1 MTIISTL
8 PNESGVH
15 QLMQQA
21 LDEGAFPG
29 AVLLAARDSEIL
41 LHRAWGVADLSSE
54 QPVTVDTVYDLAS
67 LTKPLATTLAVM
79 RLIQTGRLTLE
90 TPLGP
95 VLPVMAGTAKAGV
108 TLRQL
113 LSHCSG
119 WPAWQP
125 YFEQLRR
132 HPDEERRRRLAQML
146 AAEPLIAAPGAAT
159 LYSDLDYLAL
169 GLVVETIGG
178 LRLDRFV
185 RQEIYQP
192 LGIEALFFNPLDAPP
207 KPRDYAATE
216 HCPWRG
222 GVLSGAVHDDNA
234 YVLNGVAGH
243 AGLFGTA
250 RAVFTLLQALLAAY
264 RGEAGSDLLAPDL
277 VRAFWQ
283 RSGDSG
289 WTLGFD
295 TPSVQGASS
304 GTFFSVNSVGH
315 LGFTGT
321 SFWMD
326 LDRQI
331 TIIVL
336 TNRVHP
342 VRSNEKIRAFRPRIH
357 DALMEWFLLCS
368 S

>member
-1 MTIISTL
+1 MTFSSL
-8 PNESGVH
+8 LNESDVN
-15 QLMQQA
+15 QLMRQA
-21 LDEGAFPG
+21 LDEGVFPG
-29 AVLLAARDSEIL
+29 AVLLAARDGEIL
-41 LHRAWGVADLSSE
+41 LHRAWGVADLSSGR
-54 QPVTVDTVYDLAS
+54 PVTVDTVYDLAS

-90 TPLGP
+90 TPLGT
-95 VLPVMAGTAKAGV
+95 VLPVMADTAKAGV
-108 TLRQL
+108 TLQQL

-125 YFEQLRR
+125 YFAQLRQ
-132 HPDEERRRRLAQML
+132 HPEEDRRRRLVRML
-146 AAEPLIAAPGAAT
+146 AAEPLVTTPGSAT

-169 GLVVETIGG
+169 GLVVENISGV
-178 LRLDRFV
+178 RLDRFV
-185 RQEIYQP
+185 RREIYQP
-192 LGIEALFFNPLDAPP
+192 LEIDDLFFNPLDAPP
-207 KPRDYAATE
+207 RPRSYAATE
-216 HCPWRG
+216 RCPWRG

-250 RAVFTLLQALLAAY
+250 RAVFTLLRALLFAY
-264 RGEAGSDLLAPDL
+264 RGESPSDLLAPDL
-277 VRAFWQ
+277 VCAFWR
-283 RSGDSG
+283 RSGDSA

-295 TPSVQGASS
+295 TPSAQGSSS
-304 GTFFSVNSVGH
+304 GTCFSPNSVGH

-326 LDRQI
+326 LDRRI
-331 TIIVL
+331 TIILL

-342 VRSNEKIRAFRPRIH
+342 VRANEKIRDFRPRIH
-357 DALMEWFLLCS
+357 DTLMEWFLLCS

>member
-1 MTIISTL
+1 MTSSSL

-21 LDEGAFPG
+21 LDERVFPG
-29 AVLLAARDSEIL
+29 AVLLAAREGNIFF
-41 LHRAWGVADLSSE
+41 HKAWGVADLSSGR
-54 QPVTVDTVYDLAS
+54 PVTVDTVYDLAS

-90 TPLGP
+90 TPLAP
-95 VLPVMAGTAKAGV
+95 VLPVMADTAKAGV

-125 YFEQLRR
+125 YFEQLRQ
-132 HPDEERRRRLAQML
+132 HPEEDRRRRLAQML
-146 AAEPLIAAPGAAT
+146 AAEPLIAVPGTAA
-159 LYSDLDYLAL
+159 LYSDLDYMTL
-169 GLVVETIGG
+169 GLVVEHISGE
-178 LRLDRFV
+178 RLDRFV
-185 RQEIYQP
+185 RREIYQP
-192 LGIEALFFNPLDAPP
+192 LGIDDLFFNPLDASPL
-207 KPRDYAATE
+207 PRDYAATE
-216 HCPWRG
+216 RCPWRG

-250 RAVFTLLQALLAAY
+250 RAVFTLLQALLSAY
-264 RGEAGSDLLAPDL
+264 RGEADSDLLAPDL
-277 VRAFWQ
+277 VRAFWR

-295 TPSVQGASS
+295 TPSVQGSSS
-304 GTFFSVNSVGH
+304 GTFFSPNSVGH

-326 LDRQI
+326 LDRRI

-357 DALMEWFLLCS
+357 DVLMEWFLLCS

>member
-1 MTIISTL
+1 MTISSL
-8 PNESGVH
+8 PNESSVH
-15 QLMQQA
+15 RLMQLA
-21 LDEGAFPG
+21 LDEGVFPG

-41 LHRAWGVADLSSE
+41 LHQAWGVADLSSG

-79 RLIQTGRLTLE
+79 RLIQTGRLTLG

-95 VLPVMAGTAKAGV
+95 VLPVMKNTDKAGV

-119 WPAWQP
+119 WPGWQP
-125 YFEQLRR
+125 YFERLRQ
-132 HPDEERRRRLAQML
+132 HPDANRRRRLAQML
-146 AAEPLIAAPGAAT
+146 AAEPLITLPGTTA
-159 LYSDLDYLAL
+159 LYSDLDYLTL
-169 GLVVETIGG
+169 GLVVENISGE
-178 LRLDRFV
+178 RLDRFV
-185 RQEIYQP
+185 RREIYQP
-192 LGIEALFFNPLDAPP
+192 LGIEDLFFNPLNAPP
-207 KPRDYAATE
+207 MPRDYAATE
-216 HCPWRG
+216 RCPWRG

-250 RAVFTLLQALLAAY
+250 RAVFTLLQALLSAY
-264 RGEAGSDLLAPDL
+264 RGEADSDLLAPEL

-295 TPSVQGASS
+295 TPAVQGSSS
-304 GTFFSVNSVGH
+304 GTWFSPNSVGH

-326 LDRQI
+326 LDRRI

>member
-1 MTIISTL
+1 MTISSL
-8 PNESGVH
+8 PNKYSVH
-15 QLMQQA
+15 RLMQQA
-21 LDEGAFPG
+21 LDERVFPG

-41 LHRAWGVADLSSE
+41 LHQAWGVADLSSR

-79 RLIQTGRLTLE
+79 RLIQTEHLTLE
-90 TPLGP
+90 TPLGS
-95 VLPVMAGTAKAGV
+95 VLPVMADTDKAGV

-125 YFEQLRR
+125 YFERLRQ
-132 HPDEERRRRLAQML
+132 HPAEDRRRRLAQML
-146 AAEPLIAAPGAAT
+146 AAEPLIAAPGSAA

-169 GLVVETIGG
+169 GLVVENTSGE
-178 LRLDRFV
+178 RMDQFV
-185 RQEIYQP
+185 QREIYQP
-192 LGIEALFFNPLDAPP
+192 LEIDDLFFNPLDAPP
-207 KPRDYAATE
+207 ASRDYAATE
-216 HCPWRG
+216 RCPWRD

-234 YVLNGVAGH
+234 YALNGVAGH

-250 RAVFTLLQALLAAY
+250 RAVFKLLQALQAAY
-264 RGEAGSDLLAPDL
+264 RGEADSDRLAPDL
-277 VRAFWQ
+277 VRAFWR

-295 TPSVQGASS
+295 TPSARASSS
-304 GTFFSVNSVGH
+304 GTCFSHNSVGH

-326 LDRQI
+326 LDRWI
-331 TIIVL
+331 TIILL

-342 VRSNEKIRAFRPRIH
+342 SRSNEKIRDFRPRIH
-357 DALMEWFLLCS
+357 DALMEWFLLS
-368 S
+368 ST

>member
-1 MTIISTL
+1 MTASSL
-8 PNESGVH
+8 PNESDVH

-21 LDEGAFPG
+21 LDEGVFPG
-29 AVLLAARDSEIL
+29 AVLLAARNSDIF
-41 LHRAWGVADLSSE
+41 LHQAWGVADLSSGR
-54 QPVTVDTVYDLAS
+54 PVTVDTVYDLAS
-67 LTKPLATTLAVM
+67 LTKPLATTLAMM
-79 RLIQTGRLTLE
+79 RLIQTGRLTLG

-95 VLPVMAGTAKAGV
+95 MLPVMADTAKAGV

-125 YFEQLRR
+125 YFEQLRQ
-132 HPDEERRRRLAQML
+132 HPEEDRRPRLAQML
-146 AAEPLIAAPGAAT
+146 AAEPLVATPGSAT

-169 GLVVETIGG
+169 GLVVENISGV
-178 LRLDRFV
+178 RLDRFV
-185 RQEIYQP
+185 RRELYQP
-192 LGIEALFFNPLDAPP
+192 LGIDDLFFNPLDAPSR
-207 KPRDYAATE
+207 PRDYAATE
-216 HCPWRG
+216 RCPWRG

-250 RAVFTLLQALLAAY
+250 RAVFTLLQALLSAY
-264 RGEAGSDLLAPDL
+264 RGEADSDLLAPDL
-277 VRAFWQ
+277 VRAFWR

-295 TPSVQGASS
+295 TPSVQDSSS
-304 GTFFSVNSVGH
+304 GACFSPNSVGH

-326 LDRQI
+326 LDRRI
-331 TIIVL
+331 TIILL

-357 DALMEWFLLCS
+357 DALMEWFLLRS

>member
-1 MTIISTL
+1 MTISSL
-8 PNESGVH
+8 PNESDVH

-21 LDEGAFPG
+21 LDEGVFPG
-29 AVLLAARDSEIL
+29 SVLLAARDSDIF
-41 LHRAWGVADLSSE
+41 LHQAWGVADLSSGRS
-54 QPVTVDTVYDLAS
+54 VTLDTVYDLAS

-79 RLIQTGRLTLE
+79 RLIQTGCLTLE

-95 VLPVMAGTAKAGV
+95 VLPVMADTAKARV

-125 YFEQLRR
+125 YFEQLRQ
-132 HPDEERRRRLAQML
+132 HPEEDRRRRLAQML
-146 AAEPLIAAPGAAT
+146 AAEPLVATPGSAT

-169 GLVVETIGG
+169 GLVVENISGV
-178 LRLDRFV
+178 RLDRFV
-185 RQEIYQP
+185 QREIYQP
-192 LGIEALFFNPLDAPP
+192 LGIDDLFFNPLDAPP
-207 KPRDYAATE
+207 LPRDYAATE
-216 HCPWRG
+216 RCPWRG
-222 GVLSGAVHDDNA
+222 GALSGAVHDDNA

-250 RAVFTLLQALLAAY
+250 RAVFTLLQALLSAY
-264 RGEAGSDLLAPDL
+264 RGEADSDLLAPDL
-277 VRAFWQ
+277 VRAFWR

-295 TPSVQGASS
+295 TPSIQASS
-304 GTFFSVNSVGH
+304 SGSCFSHNSVGH

-326 LDRQI
+326 LDRRI
-331 TIIVL
+331 TIILL

-342 VRSNEKIRAFRPRIH
+342 VRSNEKIRDFRPRIH